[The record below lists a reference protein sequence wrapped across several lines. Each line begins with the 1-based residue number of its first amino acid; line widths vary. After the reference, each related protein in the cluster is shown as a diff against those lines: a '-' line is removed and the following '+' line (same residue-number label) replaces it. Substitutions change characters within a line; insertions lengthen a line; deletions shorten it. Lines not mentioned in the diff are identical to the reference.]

1 MCSNLVASPDR
12 GSPPRLGTIYEHS
25 TRNRPE
31 QSRICGSDPSLYS
44 GKKHAHGIHSAD
56 DRDNHGNRFMRAF
69 QGSDIWDGHYAESS
83 SDETSS
89 RPFKQPTSQRVFSSS
104 LAGLP
109 KPSRHE
115 TSEFDDE
122 NKNPLFQLTLNTDG
136 DHPSIAS
143 TQITFTPSQFP
154 PIPSNKLVAFN
165 RWTQPITVKLY
176 RCYTNLSPLQ
186 PLRKRRKVSNPTGA
200 TKESQ
205 EPVLDGP
212 LPATSVESVETSNG
226 TTHSLNGGANS
237 EKDAPSAAPVAASPG
252 SAQSLAPKTTAP
264 EAKASAPSEENKSQA
279 KAASESRDFDRLIPL
294 KSSDQLSFVNSTAV
308 PALTEVANE
317 PSASNDESKTETANH
332 KKSNA
337 KATDPEPGK
346 AEPTV
351 STEIKAKA
359 VKTAAKPAEA
369 VAVAASAGKISHTFP
384 SCPSHVVRAPSSG

>member
-12 GSPPRLGTIYEHS
+12 GSPPRLD
-25 TRNRPE
+25 RPVYKQE

-165 RWTQPITVKLY
+165 RWTQPIT
-176 RCYTNLSPLQ
+176 SPLQ

-308 PALTEVANE
+308 PALTEVANK

-332 KKSNA
+332 KKSDA